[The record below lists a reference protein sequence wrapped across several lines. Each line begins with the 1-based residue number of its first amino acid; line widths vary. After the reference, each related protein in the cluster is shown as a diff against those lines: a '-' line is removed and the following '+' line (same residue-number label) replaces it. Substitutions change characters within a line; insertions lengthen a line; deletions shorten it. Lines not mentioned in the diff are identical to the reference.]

1 MQDMFEVGESG
12 MLDLIAWSSL
22 RREERERER
31 ERESVREER
40 QGRREMARRE
50 GRRGEEA

>member
-1 MQDMFEVGESG
+1 MMQDMFEVGESG
-12 MLDLIAWSSL
+12 MLDLITWSSL
-22 RREERERER
+22 RRER

>member
-12 MLDLIAWSSL
+12 MLDLITWSSI
-22 RREERERER
+22 RRERER

>member
-12 MLDLIAWSSL
+12 MLDLITWSSL
-22 RREERERER
+22 RREER